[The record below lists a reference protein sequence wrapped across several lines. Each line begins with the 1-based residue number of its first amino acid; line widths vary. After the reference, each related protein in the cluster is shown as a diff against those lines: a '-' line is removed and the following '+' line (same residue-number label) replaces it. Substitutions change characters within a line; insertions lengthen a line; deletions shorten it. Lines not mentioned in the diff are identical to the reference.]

1 MKKIRSLNLNTKIL
15 LVGML
20 LPLGFLGTF
29 LLNNFLKETYS
40 SRKLELEKSIENLL
54 DKNVDL
60 GDYVGIRFL
69 GISLGNSKIN
79 DKKNIDSEIKA
90 KNVYVGI
97 MPFRSFLKQKWI
109 VKISPKKAA
118 INIDRDFFK
127 RDESYKNDRITKKSQ
142 SKYELNFNLN
152 KYSDLKFNK
161 AGLKTKVKGN
171 VIYKS
176 RNRQIIANVKSNFD
190 EKGFL
195 KLKFNTKLNQDF
207 LKLDLFSKGLDLEN
221 SEYIIGNRKI
231 SFKKGTFKSN
241 FKFNKSSK
249 RTFCEGRFSFTNL
262 KIKPEDFAENIN
274 SDSTRF
280 FCKDNN
286 LIGNT
291 EKLNYGTLT
300 SNFNLNV
307 PFNKSSNN
315 IDLIGSIGYINSLN
329 PDIKLSGNIPYWFDR
344 RGINF
349 GDIDTSFKIN
359 RTQLSNLN
367 IFRKNDIRGFITAKG
382 ELKGKITDPDISI
395 NFNVDYPHFKGI
407 RIRETW
413 EGDIK
418 NENNEFLLNMK
429 NRYSPIPSFLSI
441 KFDSDLK
448 LDNANFI
455 RVFNSN
461 KGTVGIVKDNDIYNW
476 RADNFPLDE
485 LELSLNKNQFDRI
498 DGIING
504 EGSISSDQSYLDGRI
519 AWSLGKYGNINLANS
534 LFDFRVKDNSFY
546 INSSLYPIDG
556 GIIEVEYDSSKNNL
570 INSEFKDIST
580 SWTILT
586 AVDIFNFDNKKVI
599 PVSKSNILDDL
610 EINKDNKSFK
620 ERIDFINNFIEN
632 SNVLEDKFNLQK
644 YLNKFRSRYN
654 GKITIQGDRPD
665 NYKLTA
671 KLNGYLDVPKDEYKN
686 SKEEFSI
693 DLEGGL
699 LTGKG
704 SLIINKLPL
713 STANI
718 FLNKPRDFIGGIDMN
733 LFYDL
738 DTKSFS
744 SEISSN
750 NSSIKN
756 NIIIFDKGLVEFNN
770 SIFDIDFSLLIND
783 SEIPINIEGSIPINK
798 SDNLD
803 LRLIGNGKFIELI
816 DIFADEYFTFK
827 EGDVNLRIILKGTL
841 NKPLL
846 NGFVVIND
854 SEIDFFNNIIKDIN
868 SIIIFD
874 FDSLEINNLK
884 AKTEDSGEIFIKG
897 SLPFYSKNNSEKAK
911 INLKANRFTLE
922 KDNFN
927 FLIDSDIDLS
937 GSFESP
943 VLGGSLSFN
952 NGFIN
957 FNSTNQNN
965 KKENNLIRKEDK
977 KDWPELYW
985 NNNEN
990 IEIISNETILNSVLL
1005 GETLPNYLDNLSFN
1019 NLKLKL
1025 GPDFKLQYSEIVQ
1038 AYLDTKLDLT
1048 INGEVGKDLNAR
1060 GLIYLKKG
1068 RANLYT
1074 TPFKLDKN
1082 KDNYILFASRSGVV
1096 PFINFSLVSKVPD
1109 SIIPIS
1115 ENNQDSNISGDLDVN
1130 ANSSGLGSFGIG
1142 NSRLIKIEAS
1152 YEGFLD
1158 QLSFADENRRIQL
1171 RSTPSYNRSQIIG
1184 LIGGNSAN
1192 LINRAFISQLNNADA
1207 FSERFQLS
1215 LYPAL
1220 IENNDSLNNIFSNE
1234 NLDIENDGQ
1243 SSSNEE
1249 FSSQA
1254 WVAEIGLDITDAIN
1268 FAFQTVPGRDDI
1280 SPLGILTFQAN
1291 PNLELLGSY
1300 DSNGDWKS
1308 QVQLFFRY

>member
-1 MKKIRSLNLNTKIL
+1 
-15 LVGML
+15 ML

-29 LLNNFLKETYS
+29 LLNNFLKETYN
-40 SRKLELEKSIENLL
+40 SRRSELEESIEKFL

-69 GISLGNSKIN
+69 GISLGNSKIE

-97 MPFRSFLKQKWI
+97 MPFRSFFKQKWV
-109 VKISPKKAA
+109 VKISPKEVA
-118 INIDRDFFK
+118 INIDRNFFK
-127 RDESYKNDRITKKSQ
+127 RDESYKNARNTKKSQ

-190 EKGFL
+190 KKGFL
-195 KLKFNTKLNQDF
+195 KFKFNTKLNEDF
-207 LKLDLFSKGLDLEN
+207 LKLDLFSSGLDLEN

-249 RTFCEGRFSFTNL
+249 RTFCEGRFSFSNL

-286 LIGNT
+286 LIGNS
-291 EKLNYGTLT
+291 EKLNYGTLS

-315 IDLIGSIGYINSLN
+315 INLKGSIGYINSLN
-329 PDIKLSGNIPYWFDR
+329 PDIKLSGNIPYWFDK

-367 IFRKNDIRGFITAKG
+367 IFRKNDIRGFITARG

-418 NENNEFLLNMK
+418 NENNEFLINMK

-461 KGTVGIVKDNDIYNW
+461 KGSVGIVNEDDSYNW

-504 EGSISSDQSYLDGRI
+504 EGSISSDQSSLDGRL
-519 AWSLGKYGNINLANS
+519 AWSLGRYRNINLANS
-534 LFDFRVKDNSFY
+534 LFDFSVKNNYFY
-546 INSSLYPIDG
+546 INSSLFPIDG
-556 GIIEVEYDSSKNNL
+556 GVIEVEYDSNKNNF
-570 INSEFKDIST
+570 INSEFTNVST

-586 AVDIFNFDNKKVI
+586 AADIFNFDNKKVI
-599 PVSKSNILDDL
+599 PISKSNILDDL
-610 EINKDNKSFK
+610 EINNDNKSFK
-620 ERIDFINNFIEN
+620 ESIDFINNFIEN
-632 SNVLEDKFNLQK
+632 NNVLEDKFNLQK

-654 GKITIQGDRPD
+654 GKITIHGERPD
-665 NYKLTA
+665 NYKLNA
-671 KLNGYLDVPKDEYKN
+671 KLNGYLDVFRDDNENK
-686 SKEEFSI
+686 KEEFSI

-699 LTGKG
+699 LKGNG
-704 SLIINKLPL
+704 SLKIKKLPL
-713 STANI
+713 SAANI
-718 FLNKPRDFIGGIDMN
+718 FLNKSKDFSGGLDIN
-733 LFYDL
+733 LFYNL

-750 NSSIKN
+750 NSLIKN
-756 NIIIFDKGLVEFNN
+756 NAIIFDKGLFSFDN

-783 SEIPINIEGSIPINK
+783 SEIPINIEGSIPVNK

-827 EGDVNLRIILKGTL
+827 EGDVNLRMILKGTL

-846 NGFVVIND
+846 NGFLLIRD

-868 SIIIFD
+868 SLIIFD
-874 FDSLEINNLK
+874 FDSLEINNLQAK
-884 AKTEDSGEIFIKG
+884 AEDSGKIFIKG
-897 SLPFYSKNNSEKAK
+897 SLPFYTKNDSDKAE
-911 INLKANRFTLE
+911 INLITNRFILK

-965 KKENNLIRKEDK
+965 KKENNIKRKEDK

-985 NNNEN
+985 NNGEN

-1025 GPDFKLQYSEIVQ
+1025 GPEFKLQYSDIVQ

-1115 ENNQDSNISGDLDVN
+1115 ENNQDLNISSDV
-1130 ANSSGLGSFGIG
+1130 AVDATSSGYGAFGIG
-1142 NSRLIKIEAS
+1142 NTRLIKIEAS

-1207 FSERFQLS
+1207 FRERFQLS

-1243 SSSNEE
+1243 SSTNEE
-1249 FSSQA
+1249 LSSQA